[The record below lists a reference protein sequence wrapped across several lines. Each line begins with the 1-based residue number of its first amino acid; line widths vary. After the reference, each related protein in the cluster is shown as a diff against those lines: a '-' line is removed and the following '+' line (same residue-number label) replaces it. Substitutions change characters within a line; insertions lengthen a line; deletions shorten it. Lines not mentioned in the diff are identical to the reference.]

1 MYNLAERMS
10 VIHIAVGS
18 HCGFALW
25 IYTAV
30 ALHTVGSHRGF
41 TLLYR
46 CQRLMRTN
54 EERSVFLNLSIRMIR
69 WISAREQRTEQL
81 IKQADKS
88 V

>member
-10 VIHIAVGS
+10 VIHMGS

-41 TLLYR
+41 TPWIHITV
-46 CQRLMRTN
+46 QMPETN
-54 EERSVFLNLSIRMIR
+54 ED
-69 WISAREQRTEQL
+69 Q
-81 IKQADKS
+81 
-88 V
+88 